1 MLSRDKLFIG
11 GAWVAPSG
19 KQTIDVFN
27 AGNGERMAKVPLG
40 DEKDVESAVNA
51 ARAAFEGWS
60 GGSAEWRAGFLDK
73 IAAGLKARSDELARL
88 IAQEVGMPLKMAARI
103 QVGLPIANFA
113 NYAKLVK
120 EFPFE
125 RKVGNSLVL
134 REPVGV
140 VGAITPWNYPLHQI
154 TLKVAPALAAGCT
167 VVLKPSEIAPLNAFV
182 LAEVLEIAGL
192 PKGVFNLV
200 TGTGQK
206 AGEALVK
213 HPGVDMIS
221 FTGSTRAGKRISEL
235 AASSVKRVALELG
248 GKSASVILE
257 DADLAAAVKGTVNGC
272 YLNSGQTCTALT
284 RMLVPQSKYDEAA
297 RLAAEAAKGFAVG
310 DPLDEKTRLGPLT
323 SLAQLERVRG
333 YIKKG
338 VEEGAE
344 LIAGGVEHP
353 EGAPAGG
360 YYVRPTVFGQVK
372 NSMTIAQ
379 EEIFGPVLAIIPY
392 RDEEDAVRIANDS
405 PYGLAGA
412 VWSKDE
418 AHAQRVARRIRAGQV
433 DVNGGAFNMNAP
445 FGGFKQSGHG
455 REAGVYGLEEFLE
468 YKSLQLKG

>member
-1 MLSRDKLFIG
+1 MLVKDKLFIG

-19 KQTIDVFN
+19 RQTIDVYN
-27 AGNGERMAKVPLG
+27 AGNGEVLGKIPLG
-40 DEKDVESAVNA
+40 DEKDVDLAVSA
-51 ARAAFEGWS
+51 ARSALEGWS
-60 GGSAEWRAGFLDK
+60 GASPEWRAGFLEK
-73 IAAGLKARSDELARL
+73 ISAGLKARADELAKL
-88 IAQEVGMPLKMAARI
+88 IAQEVGMPLKLSARI
-103 QVGLPIANFA
+103 QAGLPIANFA
-113 NYAKLVK
+113 NYARLLK
-120 EFPFE
+120 EFSFE
-125 RKVGNSLVL
+125 KRVGNSLVV

-182 LAEVLEIAGL
+182 LAEVIETAGL

-206 AGEALVK
+206 AGEALVR

-235 AASSVKRVALELG
+235 AAQSVKRVALELG
-248 GKSASVILE
+248 GKSASLILE
-257 DADLAAAVKGTVNGC
+257 DADLPTAVKSTVNGC

-284 RMLVPQSKYDEAA
+284 RMLVPESRYEESAK
-297 RLAAEAAKGFAVG
+297 LAAEIANTFTVG
-310 DPLDEKTRLGPLT
+310 DPLAESTKLGPLT

-338 VEEGAE
+338 VDEGAE
-344 LIAGGVEHP
+344 LIAGGAEPP
-353 EGAPAGG
+353 EGTPAGG
-360 YYVRPTVFGQVK
+360 YYVRPTVFGKVN

-392 RDEEDAVRIANDS
+392 KDEEDAIRIANDS

-412 VWSKDE
+412 VWSKDD

-433 DVNGGAFNMNAP
+433 DVNGGAFNLNAP